1 MKTCFQCGIKI
12 KYGEDL
18 NEIIQIMP
26 LSGPTRFRAKWKGDN
41 GDFLYSPVLAWGLKV
56 QHFTDANHV
65 TGVVPLIAFRKF
77 YAEYQMDD
85 PTEDSNYAGFE
96 EET

>member
-26 LSGPTRFRAKWKGDN
+26 LSGPTRFRAKWKGEK
-41 GDFLYSPVLAWGLKV
+41 GVYRYAPVIAWGLKIL
-56 QHFTDANHV
+56 HFTDANHA
-65 TGVVPLIAFRKF
+65 TGVVPLVASSEF
-77 YAEYQMDD
+77 YDGYQIND
-85 PTEDSNYAGFE
+85 PSEDFKYAGFE
-96 EET
+96 EEA